1 MKASELI
8 EELRKKI
15 EDYGDW
21 EVSAGIKRYP
31 VLDEETGEVINA
43 PEQYPVSEI
52 RVRMNRAERR
62 KYIKESR

>member
-8 EELRKKI
+8 EELRRKI

-21 EVSAGIKRYP
+21 EISAGIKRYP
-31 VLDEETGEVINA
+31 VLDEETREVIEC

-52 RVRMNRAERR
+52 RVRTKRDGQQKRFIIE
-62 KYIKESR
+62 